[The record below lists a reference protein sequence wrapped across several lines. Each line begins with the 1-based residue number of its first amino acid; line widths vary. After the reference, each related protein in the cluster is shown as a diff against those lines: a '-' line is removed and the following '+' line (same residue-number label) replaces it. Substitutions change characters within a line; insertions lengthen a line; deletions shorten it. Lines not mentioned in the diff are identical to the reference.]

1 MPRPTATVIG
11 LGSMGWGAALSL
23 IRAGF
28 DTHGVDLRPEVLTA
42 FTTEG
47 GTSHQTPASA
57 AASSDIIFIF
67 VVNAAQ
73 AEDVLFGPN
82 GAVASAKPG
91 TTFLLCVT
99 IPPADAITLGTRLA
113 AAGML
118 SIDAPVS
125 GGAAKA
131 LSGDM
136 TIMASGPPAA
146 FTAAAAAIE
155 AVSAKVFRLGDT
167 PGIGSQVKMINQLL
181 AGVHIAA
188 TAEAMVLAAAV
199 GLNLATVYDVITQ
212 SAGNSWMFGN
222 RGPHIVDGDYT
233 PRSAVDIF
241 VKDLGIVQSAAAA
254 ATMPTPLTTAAL
266 TLFQQASAA
275 GLGRQDDAAVAKILA
290 AAAGVSLPGD
300 AV

>member
-1 MPRPTATVIG
+1 MPHPATTATVIG

-28 DTHGVDLRPEVLTA
+28 KTCGVDLRPEVLAA
-42 FTTEG
+42 FAYEG
-47 GTSHQTPASA
+47 GISHTTPAA
-57 AASSDIIFIF
+57 AAGSEVIFVF
-67 VVNAAQ
+67 VVNAEQ
-73 AEDVLFGPN
+73 AADVLFGPD
-82 GAVASAKPG
+82 GAVAAAKPG
-91 TTFLLCVT
+91 TTFVMCVT
-99 IPPADAITLGTRLA
+99 LPPADAISLGERLA
-113 AAGML
+113 SAGML
-118 SIDAPVS
+118 

-131 LSGDM
+131 LSGEM
-136 TIMASGPPAA
+136 TIMASGSEAA
-146 FTAAAAAIE
+146 FNAADAAIS

-188 TAEAMVLAAAV
+188 TAEAMVLAAAI
-199 GLNLATVYDVITQ
+199 GLDLGTVYDVITQ

-241 VKDLGIVQSAAAA
+241 VKDLGIVQSAASAA
-254 ATMPTPLTTAAL
+254 SMPTPLTSAAL

-275 GLGRQDDAAVAKILA
+275 GLGRQDDAAVAKVLA
-290 AAAGVSLPGD
+290 KAAGVTLPGD
-300 AV
+300 PD